1 MNITDNNNESII
13 VSIKCT
19 AYNHEKYIRE
29 TLEGFIMQKTNFRFE
44 AIVHDDA
51 STDNTADIIREYAE
65 KYPDIIKPIYE
76 TENQYSKKD
85 GSLLRIMN
93 EASRGKYF
101 ALCEGDDYW
110 TDPYKLQKQVDFLES
125 HPDYV
130 LCSHRYRKFY
140 QNTLSFD
147 NSILPR
153 YFNKD
158 FTFDLNYY
166 ILREDW
172 VTQPLTCMYRASA
185 FDSDYYMKFKN
196 KKDLIF
202 FYVLLKRGKGVL
214 LNDCMG
220 VYRIHEK
227 GVWSGLSLKNQFISE
242 LQTTK
247 SIYDVEHN
255 FTAASMLKVFLQ
267 RNCNMFNSQIM
278 KSELKLI
285 LSVWC
290 IVVKYFKIEG
300 IILIMHQFHLKIKLQ
315 KLWNKIVSIGKR

>member
-1 MNITDNNNESII
+1 MNNKIDYNEEPII
-13 VSIKCT
+13 VSIRCT
-19 AYNHEKYIRE
+19 AYNQETFIRE

-93 EASRGKYF
+93 EASKGKYITM
-101 ALCEGDDYW
+101 CEGDDYW
-110 TDPYKLQKQVDFLES
+110 TDPYKLQKQVDFLEA

-130 LCSHRYRKFY
+130 LCSHRYQEFY
-140 QNTLSFD
+140 QNSCSLG
-147 NSILPR
+147 NILPR
-153 YFNKD
+153 GINND

-166 ILREDW
+166 ILRENW

-196 KKDLIF
+196 KKDLVYY
-202 FYVLLKRGKGVL
+202 YVLLKKGKGVL

-227 GVWSGLSLKNQFISE
+227 GVWSGLSLNDKFISE

-247 SIYDVEHN
+247 GIYDVEQN
-255 FTAASMLKVFLQ
+255 LTAASMLKFFLQ
-267 RNCNMFNSQIM
+267 RNCKMFNLQIM
-278 KSELKLI
+278 KSESKLI
-285 LSVWC
+285 LSVWG
-290 IVVKYFKIEG
+290 IIVKYFKAEG
-300 IILIMHQFHLKIKLQ
+300 IILIMHQLHIKMKLQ
-315 KLWNKIVSIGKR
+315 NLWNKTISIGKL

>member
-1 MNITDNNNESII
+1 MNNKIDYNEEPII
-13 VSIKCT
+13 VSIRCT
-19 AYNHEKYIRE
+19 AYNQEKFIRE

-93 EASRGKYF
+93 EASKGKYITM
-101 ALCEGDDYW
+101 CEGDDYW
-110 TDPYKLQKQVDFLES
+110 TDPNKLQKQVDFLEA

-130 LCSHRYRKFY
+130 LCSHRYQEFY
-140 QNTLSFD
+140 QNSCSLG
-147 NSILPR
+147 NILPR
-153 YFNKD
+153 GINND

-166 ILREDW
+166 ILRENW

-196 KKDLIF
+196 KKDLVY
-202 FYVLLKRGKGVL
+202 FYVLLKKGKGVL

-227 GVWSGLSLKNQFISE
+227 GVWSGLSLNDKFISE

-247 SIYDVEHN
+247 GIYDVEQN
-255 FTAASMLKVFLQ
+255 LTAASMLKFFLQ
-267 RNCNMFNSQIM
+267 RNCKMFNLQIM
-278 KSELKLI
+278 KSESKLI
-285 LSVWC
+285 LSVWG
-290 IVVKYFKIEG
+290 IIVKYFKAEG
-300 IILIMHQFHLKIKLQ
+300 IILIMHQLHIKMKLQ
-315 KLWNKIVSIGKR
+315 NLWNKTISIGKL

>member
-1 MNITDNNNESII
+1 MNNKIDYNEEPII
-13 VSIKCT
+13 VSIRCT
-19 AYNHEKYIRE
+19 AYNQEKFIRE

-93 EASRGKYF
+93 EASKGKYITM
-101 ALCEGDDYW
+101 CEGDDYW
-110 TDPYKLQKQVDFLES
+110 TDPYKLQKQVDFLEA

-130 LCSHRYRKFY
+130 LCSHRYQEFY
-140 QNTLSFD
+140 QNSCSLG
-147 NSILPR
+147 NILPR
-153 YFNKD
+153 GINND

-166 ILREDW
+166 ILRENW

-196 KKDLIF
+196 KKDLVY
-202 FYVLLKRGKGVL
+202 FYVLLKKGKGVL

-227 GVWSGLSLKNQFISE
+227 GVWSGLSLNDKFISE

-247 SIYDVEHN
+247 SIYDIEQN
-255 FTAASMLKVFLQ
+255 LTAASMLKFFLQ
-267 RNCNMFNSQIM
+267 RNCKMFNLQIM
-278 KSELKLI
+278 KSESKLI
-285 LSVWC
+285 LSVWG
-290 IVVKYFKIEG
+290 IIVKYFKAEG
-300 IILIMHQFHLKIKLQ
+300 IILIMHQLHIKMKLQ
-315 KLWNKIVSIGKR
+315 NLWNKTISIGKL

>member
-1 MNITDNNNESII
+1 MNNKIDYNEEPII
-13 VSIKCT
+13 VSIRCT
-19 AYNHEKYIRE
+19 AYNQEKFIRE

-93 EASRGKYF
+93 EASKGKYITM
-101 ALCEGDDYW
+101 CEGDDYW
-110 TDPYKLQKQVDFLES
+110 TDPYKLQKQVDFLEA

-130 LCSHRYRKFY
+130 LCSHRYQEFY
-140 QNTLSFD
+140 QNSCSLG
-147 NSILPR
+147 NILPKGI
-153 YFNKD
+153 NND

-166 ILREDW
+166 ILRENW

-196 KKDLIF
+196 KKDLVY
-202 FYVLLKRGKGVL
+202 FYVLLKKGKGVL

-227 GVWSGLSLKNQFISE
+227 GVWSGLSLNDKFISE

-247 SIYDVEHN
+247 GIYDVEQN
-255 FTAASMLKVFLQ
+255 LTAASMLKFFLQ
-267 RNCNMFNSQIM
+267 RNCKMFNLQIM
-278 KSELKLI
+278 KSESKLI
-285 LSVWC
+285 LSVWG
-290 IVVKYFKIEG
+290 IIVKYFKAEG
-300 IILIMHQFHLKIKLQ
+300 IILIMHQLHIKMKLQ
-315 KLWNKIVSIGKR
+315 NLWNKTISIGKL

>member
-1 MNITDNNNESII
+1 MKKNNNESII
-13 VSIKCT
+13 VSIRCT

-76 TENQYSKKD
+76 TENQYSKKND
-85 GSLLRIMN
+85 SLLRIMN
-93 EASRGKYF
+93 EASKGKYITM
-101 ALCEGDDYW
+101 CEGDDYW
-110 TDPYKLQKQVDFLES
+110 TDPYKLQKQVDFLEA

-130 LCSHRYRKFY
+130 LCSHRYQEFY
-140 QNTLSFD
+140 QNSCSLG
-147 NSILPR
+147 NILPR
-153 YFNKD
+153 GINND

-166 ILREDW
+166 ITRENW

-196 KKDLIF
+196 KKDLVF
-202 FYVLLKRGKGVL
+202 FYVLLKGGKGIL

-227 GVWSGLSLKNQFISE
+227 GVWSGLSLNDKFISE

-247 SIYDVEHN
+247 GIYDVEQN
-255 FTAASMLKVFLQ
+255 LTAASMLKFFLQ
-267 RNCNMFNSQIM
+267 RNCKMFNLQIM
-278 KSELKLI
+278 KRELKLM
-285 LSVWC
+285 LSVWG
-290 IVVKYFKIEG
+290 IIIKYFKIKG
-300 IILIMHQFHLKIKLQ
+300 FLYIIHLFHLKIKLQ
-315 KLWNKIVSIGKR
+315 YLWNKINYSENNRY

>member
-1 MNITDNNNESII
+1 MNNKIDYNEEPII
-13 VSIKCT
+13 VSIRCT
-19 AYNHEKYIRE
+19 AYNQEKFIRE

-93 EASRGKYF
+93 EASKGKYITM
-101 ALCEGDDYW
+101 CEGDDYW
-110 TDPYKLQKQVDFLES
+110 TDPYKLQKQMDFLEA

-130 LCSHRYRKFY
+130 LCSHRYQEFY
-140 QNTLSFD
+140 QNSCSLG
-147 NSILPR
+147 NILPR
-153 YFNKD
+153 GINND

-166 ILREDW
+166 ILRENW

-196 KKDLIF
+196 KKDLVY
-202 FYVLLKRGKGVL
+202 FYVLLKKGKGVL

-227 GVWSGLSLKNQFISE
+227 GVWSGLSLNDKFISE

-247 SIYDVEHN
+247 SIYDIEQN
-255 FTAASMLKVFLQ
+255 LTAASMLKFFLQ
-267 RNCNMFNSQIM
+267 RNCKMFNLQIM
-278 KSELKLI
+278 KSESKLI
-285 LSVWC
+285 LSVWG
-290 IVVKYFKIEG
+290 IIVKYFKAEG
-300 IILIMHQFHLKIKLQ
+300 IILIMHQLHIKMKLQ
-315 KLWNKIVSIGKR
+315 NLWNKTISIGKL

>member
-1 MNITDNNNESII
+1 MNNKIDYNEEPII
-13 VSIKCT
+13 VSIRCT
-19 AYNHEKYIRE
+19 AYNQETFIRE

-93 EASRGKYF
+93 EASKGKYITM
-101 ALCEGDDYW
+101 CEGDDYW
-110 TDPYKLQKQVDFLES
+110 TDPYKLQKQVDFLEA

-130 LCSHRYRKFY
+130 LCSHRYQEFY
-140 QNTLSFD
+140 QNSCSLG
-147 NSILPR
+147 NILPR
-153 YFNKD
+153 GINND

-166 ILREDW
+166 ILRENW

-196 KKDLIF
+196 KKDLVY
-202 FYVLLKRGKGVL
+202 FYVLLKKGKGVL

-227 GVWSGLSLKNQFISE
+227 GVWSGLSLNDKFISE

-247 SIYDVEHN
+247 GIYDVEQN
-255 FTAASMLKVFLQ
+255 LTAASMLKFFLQ
-267 RNCNMFNSQIM
+267 RNCKMFNLQIM
-278 KSELKLI
+278 KSESKLI
-285 LSVWC
+285 LSVWG
-290 IVVKYFKIEG
+290 IIVKYFKAEG
-300 IILIMHQFHLKIKLQ
+300 IILIMHQLHIKMKLQ
-315 KLWNKIVSIGKR
+315 NLWNKTISIGKL

>member
-1 MNITDNNNESII
+1 MNNKIDYNEEPII
-13 VSIKCT
+13 VSIRCT
-19 AYNHEKYIRE
+19 AYNQEKFIRE

-93 EASRGKYF
+93 EASKGKYITM
-101 ALCEGDDYW
+101 CEGDDYW
-110 TDPYKLQKQVDFLES
+110 TDPYKLQKQVDFLEA

-130 LCSHRYRKFY
+130 LCSHRYQEFY
-140 QNTLSFD
+140 QNSCSLG
-147 NSILPR
+147 NILPR
-153 YFNKD
+153 GINND

-166 ILREDW
+166 ILRENW

-196 KKDLIF
+196 KKDLVY
-202 FYVLLKRGKGVL
+202 FYVLLKKGKGVL

-227 GVWSGLSLKNQFISE
+227 GVWSGLSLNDKFISE

-247 SIYDVEHN
+247 GIYDVEQN
-255 FTAASMLKVFLQ
+255 LTAASMLKFFLQ
-267 RNCNMFNSQIM
+267 RNCKMFNLQIM
-278 KSELKLI
+278 KSESKLI
-285 LSVWC
+285 LSVWG
-290 IVVKYFKIEG
+290 IIVKYFKAEG
-300 IILIMHQFHLKIKLQ
+300 IILIMHQLHIKMKLQ
-315 KLWNKIVSIGKR
+315 NLWNKTISIGKL

>member
-1 MNITDNNNESII
+1 MNNKIDYNEEPII
-13 VSIKCT
+13 VSIRCT
-19 AYNHEKYIRE
+19 AYNQEKFIRE

-93 EASRGKYF
+93 EASKGKYITM
-101 ALCEGDDYW
+101 CEGDDYW
-110 TDPYKLQKQVDFLES
+110 TDPYKLQKQVDFLEA

-130 LCSHRYRKFY
+130 LCSHRYQEFY
-140 QNTLSFD
+140 QNSCSLG
-147 NSILPR
+147 NILPR
-153 YFNKD
+153 GINND

-166 ILREDW
+166 ILRENW

-196 KKDLIF
+196 KKDLVY
-202 FYVLLKRGKGVL
+202 FYVLLKKGKGVL

-227 GVWSGLSLKNQFISE
+227 GVWSGLSLNDKFISE

-247 SIYDVEHN
+247 GIYDVEQN
-255 FTAASMLKVFLQ
+255 LTAASMLKFFLQ
-267 RNCNMFNSQIM
+267 RNCKMFNLQIM
-278 KSELKLI
+278 KSESKLI
-285 LSVWC
+285 LSVWG
-290 IVVKYFKIEG
+290 IIVKYFKAKG
-300 IILIMHQFHLKIKLQ
+300 IILIMHQLHIKMKLQ
-315 KLWNKIVSIGKR
+315 NLWNKTISIGKL